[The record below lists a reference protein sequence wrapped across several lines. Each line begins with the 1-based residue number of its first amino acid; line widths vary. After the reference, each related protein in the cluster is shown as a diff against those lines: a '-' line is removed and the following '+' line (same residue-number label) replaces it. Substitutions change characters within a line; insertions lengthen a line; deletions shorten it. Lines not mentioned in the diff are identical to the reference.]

1 MFVKKIIL
9 SSLFLLLSVFQTFAL
24 VDTDSDGVSDETD
37 ICPRVY
43 SRSTNGCPTLTA
55 VIAINTNSCISTQ
68 IKSGKIVV
76 TVTPICDATTKV
88 CPKITNIIGAQ
99 SCDPLFPVIFD
110 TTGSILVRGSVYIID
125 YTK

>member
-1 MFVKKIIL
+1 MKKIVFF
-9 SSLFLLLSVFQTFAL
+9 SLFTFLFSLQSFAL
-24 VDTDSDGVSDETD
+24 VDTDSDGVSDEVD

-43 SRSTNGCPTLTA
+43 ARSTNGCPTLTA
-55 VIAINTNSCISTQ
+55 AIAISTNSCINTQ
-68 IKSGKIVV
+68 IKSGKIVA
-76 TVTPICDATTKV
+76 TVTPVCDATTKV
-88 CPKITNIIGAQ
+88 CPKITNVLGAQ